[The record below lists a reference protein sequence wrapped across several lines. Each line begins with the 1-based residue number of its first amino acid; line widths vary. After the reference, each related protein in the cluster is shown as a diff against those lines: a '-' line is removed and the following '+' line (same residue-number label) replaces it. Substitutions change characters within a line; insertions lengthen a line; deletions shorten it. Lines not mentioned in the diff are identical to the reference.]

1 MVAADARCSFSGQG
15 AKRCYGRTMAAVAV
29 PSRSGQ
35 QPDDHPG
42 RPGGKHHPPP
52 RAGQLWHAA
61 LVLLPALAVGIA
73 GFHRRWMGDDGLI
86 YTRTVREI
94 LAGSGPVFS
103 PGERAE
109 ASTST
114 LWQWILALAAW
125 VTQADA
131 ARLAVYGGLACTVL
145 GFLLA
150 TDGTRLLNRGVEHHV
165 QGAPPRLLLPG
176 AIVVLLALPP
186 VWDYATSGLE
196 TGLVT
201 LWLGVGWW
209 LLVRL
214 SRPAGARPFGLLVA
228 AFVLGLGPLVRPDL
242 AVVTLLFLLA
252 AARVVRPGWRRALGY
267 LAVAAALPVAYEVF
281 RMGYYGVLQ
290 PLPALTKEAGASDW
304 ARGLRYLVTFVG
316 PFWLYLSLP
325 LAAVLLGV
333 VAARLR
339 KADDAER
346 PSSGTRAL
354 VAAPVVSG
362 LVLALYVVRV
372 GGDWM
377 QARMLLPAL
386 FLLLLPVLVV
396 PASRLTGAVLALL
409 LGWSAVS
416 LSPLQS
422 PWHGGEGAP
431 LQALIHSTAADNR
444 RFTVETTG
452 TPNPVTSHA
461 FDAAFPD
468 LLVGVEQAET
478 TRRPTLLVF
487 ADGSGAS
494 RLVDVPLAP
503 AAGGRLAVVGRWLGI
518 TGAVVPLDQ
527 RAVDQLSLAYPLG
540 AHLAHQ
546 RGPAPGHEKL
556 LGQAWIMADYAA
568 PGTRAPGAPG
578 QAATSVAIAAAAHAL
593 HCGALA
599 ELQDSVRA
607 PLTWSRFWSNLTGA
621 VGRTSLRV
629 PRDPVAAERR
639 FCGSAR

>member
-1 MVAADARCSFSGQG
+1 MAVVA
-15 AKRCYGRTMAAVAV
+15 
-29 PSRSGQ
+29 PSRSGDSRSWQ
-35 QPDDHPG
+35 
-42 RPGGKHHPPP
+42 PGGLLTRRGASYRRGMRP
-52 RAGQLWHAA
+52 GQLWHAA
-61 LVLLPALAVGIA
+61 LVLFPAVAVGIA
-73 GFHRRWMGDDGLI
+73 GYHRRWMGDDGLI

-94 LAGSGPVFS
+94 LAGTGPVFS

-145 GFLLA
+145 GFVLA
-150 TDGTRLLNRGVEHHV
+150 TDGTRLLYHPGQPARPGP
-165 QGAPPRLLLPG
+165 GRLLLPG
-176 AIVVLLALPP
+176 AVVVLLALPP

-201 LWLGVGWW
+201 LWLGASWC

-214 SRPAGARPFGLLVA
+214 SRVTGTSPYPLVVT

-242 AVVTLLFLLA
+242 AVVTLVFLVVA
-252 AARVVRPGWRRALGY
+252 ALIRRPGWRRAIGC
-267 LAVAAALPVAYEVF
+267 LAVAAALPVAYEIF

-304 ARGLRYLVTFVG
+304 SRGLHYLVNFVG

-325 LAAVLLGV
+325 LVVVLAGAAAALL
-333 VAARLR
+333 R
-339 KADDAER
+339 ADGER
-346 PSSGTRAL
+346 GRRGTWAL

-396 PASRLTGAVLALL
+396 PASRLTSAVLVLL
-409 LGWSAVS
+409 LGCAVVA
-416 LSPLQS
+416 LSPLRS

-452 TPNPVTSHA
+452 TPNPITSRA
-461 FDAAFPD
+461 FDRAFPD
-468 LLVGVEQAET
+468 LLSGVRQAESSH
-478 TRRPTLLVF
+478 RPTLLVF
-487 ADGSGAS
+487 ADGPGAS
-494 RLVDVPLAP
+494 RLVPVPLAP
-503 AAGGRLAVVGRWLGI
+503 ATGRRLAVVGRWLGI

-540 AHLAHQ
+540 AHLARQ

-556 LGQAWIMADYAA
+556 LGQAWIMADYAVA
-568 PGTRAPGAPG
+568 GTRAPGAPG
-578 QAATSVAIAAAAHAL
+578 DAASPASVTAATHAL
-593 HCGALA
+593 GCGALA
-599 ELQDSVRA
+599 ELQESVRA

-621 VGRTSLRV
+621 VGRTSLRI
-629 PRDPVAAERR
+629 PRDPAAAERR
-639 FCGSAR
+639 FCGSPR